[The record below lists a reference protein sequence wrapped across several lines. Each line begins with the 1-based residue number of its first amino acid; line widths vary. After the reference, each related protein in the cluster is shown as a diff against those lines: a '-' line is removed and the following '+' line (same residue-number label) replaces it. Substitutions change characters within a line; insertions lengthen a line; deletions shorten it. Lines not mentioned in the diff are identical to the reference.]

1 MSPRQLIEQLE
12 RLGTIDPRILAKIR
26 QEFDTSNKEIKPKA
40 VLDYLV
46 KKGQLKESEAAR
58 ILKEGSRVAKQSL
71 DEFELLQPPAE
82 PTYDTDDLT
91 GGLLQTSTTP
101 RPPASEKSKP
111 APSPPAQKNPKRPP
125 TPIVQ
130 PIVSDEQTALDAGQF
145 DVLDDEIVG
154 VDRKTSKLRAEVF
167 PAYGAELTDVDQFG
181 DDGHTR
187 VKGTTSS
194 FAGKK
199 NKQDQWATKWL
210 YIGFGI
216 LGVLLISL
224 AVLFVATMGVKAEDQ
239 YQAAKDSFDKLAYLD
254 AAKKFEEYYQ
264 DNPKHKYVASAKA
277 LRAQCLIANSFSSRN
292 WVETI
297 TSADTLLPPLLE
309 DEESRIDEIR
319 DDLAH
324 MLPESLMEVT
334 EIAKK
339 ATELTDMETELAK
352 CLDLKKIIDN
362 NVYIPT
368 SERNKPLTAANLAK
382 IDNNVRI
389 LQGQIDKEKNYNT
402 AITEI
407 KRLGAASE
415 TDKAFAEYKK
425 LTRNYGDLANRE
437 LLRNT
442 MLEISLKERELV
454 TPIAEKLLVSRDPR
468 PSPILRSVVLAS
480 PVGESVESLQEEI
493 VNFLADGSVYGLQ
506 AGDGTLRW
514 RRFVGYQ
521 TNVQPELLDQD
532 SLLVSDHQ
540 QHDLLLVGKSTGDI
554 IWRTEIGEPFLAPA
568 FNEAMI
574 VVTTQSGKII
584 QLNRESGEVV
594 QFVKLPQAANVPALA
609 SDQDPYI
616 YQVGSYSNLYVLSNQ
631 DFSCRE
637 VFYLGH
643 YTGSIAIAPQAWS
656 GFILVAMNGGDFC
669 DLLVLKPAKNGLEL
683 ELVQVIKRITD
694 GPVTQPLQRF
704 GRWMLMTADNGDV
717 RILELQ
723 PTDENI
729 PVTKFAAD
737 NFVNGGASTQVLTEG
752 SNLWIAGLGISRFRI
767 QRTQGTFQRDEIINS
782 QDTFI
787 TPLRKLDDYLFH
799 VRRRRDSGMLSASLV
814 DAKSLAPIWRTDFG
828 GPVVGTPM
836 VAGDSVVVVS
846 NQGDLFQI
854 TPTALANQ
862 TAIAKAQSSQV
873 VEDLKFNSLV
883 QLPDDTFACFGPAQQ
898 EDFLFGRSTTT
909 QSKLIR
915 LATPANHPACPPLAV
930 GEFLIVPST
939 DGQVTRVDPKNG
951 QLVGTP
957 FQPPISPG
965 AQTEWFEPTL
975 IRDSSFAIASGTG
988 AQEGNSSVLYLL
1000 DAANPRSIE
1009 QVSSLT
1015 LDEPF
1020 GSRLVNNGQAIFG
1033 VLEGGVNDSL
1043 ASLAI
1048 SPKLSLNLKMELPGK
1063 VAAGPWLVE
1072 QGILLKMDN
1081 DQLLMLAED
1090 LSTIWALSIPNEQFA
1105 GPPKKFQS
1113 GLLVSFLSGKL
1124 LVVDPASGKVV
1135 SEFDLRQPIAA
1146 APIEV
1151 DQALFF
1157 SGLDG
1162 TLHQVDFA
1170 KMSGAN

>member
-26 QEFDTSNKEIKPKA
+26 REVESSDQEVKTQF

-58 ILKEGSRVAKQSL
+58 ILNAGKSHPEPAYDTEDLTSSL
-71 DEFELLQPPAE
+71 LHPPAVPQPPPSAK
-82 PTYDTDDLT
+82 
-91 GGLLQTSTTP
+91 SAI
-101 RPPASEKSKP
+101 PAA
-111 APSPPAQKNPKRPP
+111 APVKNPKRPP

-130 PIVSDEQTALDAGQF
+130 PIVSHEKTALDAGQF
-145 DVLDDEIVG
+145 DVLQDELVG
-154 VDRKTSKLRAEVF
+154 VDRKASKP
-167 PAYGAELTDVDQFG
+167 PAPVYQGYVSELTDDDQFG
-181 DDGHTR
+181 HDNYSRGNR
-187 VKGTTSS
+187 PVSS
-194 FAGKK
+194 FSGKK
-199 NKQDQWATKWL
+199 NQRDQWSTKWL

-216 LGVLLISL
+216 LGVLFISL
-224 AVLFVATMGVKAEDQ
+224 AVLFVATLGVKAEDQ
-239 YQAAKDSFDKLAYLD
+239 YKAAKDSFEKLAYLD
-254 AAKKFEEYYQ
+254 AAKKFEQYYN
-264 DNPKHKYVASAKA
+264 DNPKHRDVAMAKA
-277 LRAQCLIANSFSSRN
+277 LRAQCLIANSFSARY
-292 WVETI
+292 WAETI
-297 TSADTLLPPLLE
+297 TSAESLLAPLVE
-309 DEESRIDEIR
+309 DDDNEVDEIR
-319 DDLAH
+319 PDLAH
-324 MLPESLMEVT
+324 MLPESLMEIT
-334 EIAKK
+334 EQAKK
-339 ATELTDMETELAK
+339 TTELAAMESELTK

-382 IDNNVRI
+382 IDNNIRV
-389 LQGQIDKEKNYNT
+389 LQGQIDKEKNYNL
-402 AITEI
+402 AIIEI
-407 KRLGAASE
+407 KKLAAASE

-425 LTRNYGDLANRE
+425 LTRNYGDLASRE

-454 TPIAEKLLVSRDPR
+454 APIADKLTVANAPR
-468 PSPILRSVVLAS
+468 VSPIQRSVVLAS
-480 PVGESVESLQEEI
+480 PVGESVNSLKGEI
-493 VNFLADGSVYGLQ
+493 VNFLADGSVYGMQ
-506 AGDGTLRW
+506 AADGALLW

-521 TNVQPELLDQD
+521 TNVQPVLVDEN
-532 SLLVSDHQ
+532 SLLVSDQ
-540 QHDLLLVGKSTGDI
+540 QSQDLLLVGKSTGEV
-554 IWRTEIGEPFLAPA
+554 IWRTEIGEPFLAPV

-574 VVTTQSGKII
+574 VVTTQMGKII
-584 QLNRESGEVV
+584 QLDRKSGSVL
-594 QFVKLPQAANVPALA
+594 QFIKLPQAANVPALIG
-609 SDQDPYI
+609 DRDPYI
-616 YQVGSYSNLYVLSNQ
+616 YQAGSYSNLYVLSNQ

-637 VFYLGH
+637 VLYLGH

-836 VAGDSVVVVS
+836 LAGDSVVVVS

-873 VEDLKFNSLV
+873 VEDLKFSSLV

-898 EDFLFGRSTTT
+898 EDFLFGNSTTT
-909 QSKLIR
+909 DSKLIR

-965 AQTEWFEPTL
+965 TQTEWFEPTL

-1033 VLEGGVNDSL
+1033 VLEDGVNDSL

-1105 GPPKKFQS
+1105 GPPKKFKS

-1135 SEFDLRQPIAA
+1135 GDFDLRQPIAA